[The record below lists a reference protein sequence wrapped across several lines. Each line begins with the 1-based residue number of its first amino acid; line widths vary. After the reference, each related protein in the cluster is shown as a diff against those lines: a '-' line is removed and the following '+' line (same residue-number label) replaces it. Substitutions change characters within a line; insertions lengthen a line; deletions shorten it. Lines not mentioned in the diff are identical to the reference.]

1 MLVLSALGVERGV
14 ILEDYEKTNHYYK
27 DNIKAM
33 EQFLRSKGLGDE
45 AVQAARSTA
54 GAEVKHLVKALDV
67 IDQEYGSMDE
77 YLRSR
82 ILLGDEEKNQLRN
95 KYLEN

>member
-1 MLVLSALGVERGV
+1 
-14 ILEDYEKTNHYYK
+14 
-27 DNIKAM
+27 M